1 MILQMR
7 IANGR
12 TSRFAAD
19 SNFRNIKPSLTDL
32 KAARRLVSLDRVH
45 TPKAQTMSS
54 LFPAF
59 RSARSMSTRPQ
70 RSGEQITHGRGK
82 VLDSPSCGMGLDRQ
96 STRGSRENRCGFLG
110 SYRKRSFYEK
120 AADFKVSL
128 MSTAI
133 LRQAQNKQ
141 FFINVVRVGL
151 NVASK
156 RVQDKRGFQ
165 AGRNL

>member
-45 TPKAQTMSS
+45 TLKAQTMSS
-54 LFPAF
+54 LLPAF
-59 RSARSMSTRPQ
+59 PFRSLHEHTPPAIRRTNHPW
-70 RSGEQITHGRGK
+70 RGK
-82 VLDSPSCGMGLDRQ
+82 VLDSRSCGMDLDRQ

-156 RVQDKRGFQ
+156 RVQDKRGLQ